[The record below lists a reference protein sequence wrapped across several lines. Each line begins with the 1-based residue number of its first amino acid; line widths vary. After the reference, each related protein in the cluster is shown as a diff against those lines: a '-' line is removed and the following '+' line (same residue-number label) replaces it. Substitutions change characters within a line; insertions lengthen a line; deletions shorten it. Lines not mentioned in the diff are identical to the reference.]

1 MQYLFKKCK
10 GALTEMDREEE
21 KEKERAS
28 SDKSYLSWNVR
39 GEKETLP
46 LPKEMGEN

>member
-10 GALTEMDREEE
+10 EPLTEMDREEE

-28 SDKSYLSWNVR
+28 SNKSYLSRKVR
-39 GEKETLP
+39 SERETLP
-46 LPKEMGEN
+46 LPKEVGEN